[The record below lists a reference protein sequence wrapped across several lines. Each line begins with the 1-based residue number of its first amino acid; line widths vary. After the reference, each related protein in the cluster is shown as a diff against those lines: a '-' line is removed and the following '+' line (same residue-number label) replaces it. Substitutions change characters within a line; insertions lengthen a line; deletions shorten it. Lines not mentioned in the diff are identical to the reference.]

1 MESIGREDLDVI
13 VVGAGNA
20 ATCAALSVQE
30 GGARVLMLEIA
41 SEEARGGNS
50 AFTGGA
56 FRVVYHGGED
66 LARLIPDMN
75 ETELRDVDFGT
86 YTEEQYFDDMGRL
99 TQYRCDPDM
108 TEILIRSSFETG
120 VWMRGK
126 GVRFQLGLGRQ
137 AFRVYGKFKFW
148 GGLACHIW
156 GGGKELMKALHTR
169 AARDGITVLYET
181 PAIGLLQ
188 GDSGVEGVRVR
199 HQGRIHDLRGKAVV
213 LACGGFEANA
223 EMRARY
229 LGPNWDLAKVR
240 GSRYNT
246 GQGLKMAL
254 DIGAAPAGN
263 WSGAHACAWDIN
275 APPFGDLVIGDRYQK
290 HGYPFGIVVNAAG
303 KRFLDEGLDF
313 HSYTYARYGREILN
327 QPNHFAWQIF
337 DQKTVHL
344 LRDEYRIPR
353 TTKEKADT
361 LEALAEKLEG
371 VDPKGFLETVRAFNA
386 APRPELPFNPNVH
399 DGLRTSGLAIDKT
412 NWAQPLDTPPYEA
425 YAVTTGITFTFGGL
439 KITNDAAVEDTTGHP
454 IPGFYAAGEIVG
466 GLFFHNYAS
475 GTGLMAGAVFGRIAG
490 SNAATYARK

>member
-1 MESIGREDLDVI
+1 METIGREGTDVI

-20 ATCAALSVQE
+20 ATCAALSARE
-30 GGARVLMLEIA
+30 NGARVLMLEIA
-41 SEEARGGNS
+41 PEEARAGNS

-108 TEILIRSSFETG
+108 TEILIRRSFETG

-137 AFRVYGKFKFW
+137 AFRVDGKFKFW

-156 GGGKELMKALHTR
+156 GGGKELMKALHAC

-188 GDSGVEGVRVR
+188 GDRGVEGVRVR
-199 HQGRIHDLRGKAVV
+199 HQGRLRDLRAKAVI

-240 GSRYNT
+240 GTRFNT

-254 DIGAAPAGN
+254 EAGAAVAGH
-263 WSGAHACAWDIN
+263 WSGA
-275 APPFGDLVIGDRYQK
+275 
-290 HGYPFGIVVNAAG
+290 YP
-303 KRFLDEGLDF
+303 
-313 HSYTYARYGREILN
+313 S
-327 QPNHFAWQIF
+327 
-337 DQKTVHL
+337 
-344 LRDEYRIPR
+344 
-353 TTKEKADT
+353 
-361 LEALAEKLEG
+361 
-371 VDPKGFLETVRAFNA
+371 
-386 APRPELPFNPNVH
+386 
-399 DGLRTSGLAIDKT
+399 
-412 NWAQPLDTPPYEA
+412 
-425 YAVTTGITFTFGGL
+425 
-439 KITNDAAVEDTTGHP
+439 
-454 IPGFYAAGEIVG
+454 PG
-466 GLFFHNYAS
+466 
-475 GTGLMAGAVFGRIAG
+475 T
-490 SNAATYARK
+490 